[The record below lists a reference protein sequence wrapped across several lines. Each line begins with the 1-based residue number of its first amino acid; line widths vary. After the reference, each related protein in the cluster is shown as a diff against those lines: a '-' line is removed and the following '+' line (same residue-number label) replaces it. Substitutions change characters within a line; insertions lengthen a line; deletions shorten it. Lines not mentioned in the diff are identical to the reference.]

1 MAQRG
6 HRAYAQLG
14 PVWGASGVEVEP
26 KTGPMRATMVFART
40 PVKAKKT
47 LEIEVKMLV
56 FSYRPTWAWAAVP
69 TSFAIW
75 GQSDVADSHLPHLG
89 AKRSRWTPNRSYVM
103 HMDAQVTCNIAQLG
117 TLNLATAS
125 HQVGPNGDTTWGT

>member
-1 MAQRG
+1 MLQRG

-75 GQSDVADSHLPHLG
+75 GQSDVADPLPPAPFG
-89 AKRSRWTPNRSYVM
+89 RKAIQ
-103 HMDAQVTCNIAQLG
+103 MD
-117 TLNLATAS
+117 
-125 HQVGPNGDTTWGT
+125 PK

>member
-40 PVKAKKT
+40 PVKA
-47 LEIEVKMLV
+47 
-56 FSYRPTWAWAAVP
+56 
-69 TSFAIW
+69 
-75 GQSDVADSHLPHLG
+75 
-89 AKRSRWTPNRSYVM
+89 
-103 HMDAQVTCNIAQLG
+103 
-117 TLNLATAS
+117 
-125 HQVGPNGDTTWGT
+125 